1 MVISYGTASGNVGEF
16 DLQLLHSRS
25 IIVTRPTLRSW
36 IADPEEAR
44 AAAAATFA
52 ALTSDDIDTPIGAVL
67 PLAEAAE
74 AHRRLE
80 GRETT
85 APIVLKP

>member
-1 MVISYGTASGNVGEF
+1 MEVPGELEVVVL
-16 DLQLLHSRS
+16 DLEVL
-25 IIVTRPTLRSW
+25 
-36 IADPEEAR
+36 